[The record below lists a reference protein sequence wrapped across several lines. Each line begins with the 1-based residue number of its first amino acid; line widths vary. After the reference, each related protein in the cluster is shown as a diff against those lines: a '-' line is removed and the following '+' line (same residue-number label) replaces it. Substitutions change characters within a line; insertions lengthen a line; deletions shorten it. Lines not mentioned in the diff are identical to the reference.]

1 MGRRGP
7 LPKPTSLK
15 AAAGNPGKRRLN
27 DAEPLPPPG
36 VVVPPEWLSEGAL
49 RIWSQ
54 MAPIAI
60 TMQTLTVADALT
72 FGRYCESFARYI
84 ELKRFLMNK
93 GASGTTYVV
102 KGTDGK
108 SVRYVAELPQA
119 AEYRRLHEILIK
131 LEEHFG
137 FTPAARSRIQ
147 VEKGG
152 ASPSAPATAPL
163 TPEDQ
168 AKQDFFRR
176 GGPEVPPTLGKKGAS
191 AV

>member
-27 DAEPLPPPG
+27 DAEPLPPSG
-36 VVVPPEWLSEGAL
+36 EVSPPAWMSGEAL
-49 RIWSQ
+49 KIWAQ

-60 TMQTLTVADALT
+60 TMQTLTIADVLT
-72 FGRYCESFARYI
+72 FARYCESFARYI
-84 ELKRFLMNK
+84 ELKRFLMSK
-93 GASGTTYVV
+93 GASGTTYAV
-102 KGTDGK
+102 KGSDGK

-152 ASPSAPATAPL
+152 ASPSAPVAPL

-176 GGPEVPPTLGKKGAS
+176 GGPEVPPPSTKKGAS